1 MNQDVVL
8 VVSKTPAQGPAVNP
22 SAEFVR
28 SGSYVKL

>member
-1 MNQDVVL
+1 MNQDIL
-8 VVSKTPAQGPAVNP
+8 VVSKSPAQGPAVYP